1 VWLALD
7 GKVWICWLI
16 FSSLRLYSALSI
28 WAVGQV
34 VMVGQEW

>member
-1 VWLALD
+1 VWSALD
-7 GKVWICWLI
+7 GKVWIWWLI
-16 FSSLRLYSALSI
+16 FSSLRLYSALRI